1 MAKTTTILVVSLK
14 QIKINEKKK
23 KIEDRQLLKVEGMIE
38 LKKSPFETTV

>member
-14 QIKINEKKK
+14 QIKINEKK